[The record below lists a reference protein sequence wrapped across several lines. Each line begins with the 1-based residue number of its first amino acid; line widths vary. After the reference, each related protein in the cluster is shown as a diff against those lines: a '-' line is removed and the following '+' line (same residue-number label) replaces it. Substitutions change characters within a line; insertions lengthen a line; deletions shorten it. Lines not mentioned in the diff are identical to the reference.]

1 LPGFTPPGTAGTT
14 CGEGTPMGPDP
25 AKGLGLSP
33 VMMPM
38 GFRLGTS
45 LLAAA
50 VLGVRRVLDIG
61 GAAGAENS
69 DVVDVVM

>member
-1 LPGFTPPGTAGTT
+1 
-14 CGEGTPMGPDP
+14 MGPDP

-38 GFRLGTS
+38 GFRLGAS

-61 GAAGAENS
+61 GAAGAENA